1 MKTATLLYVSII
13 MIWTFST
20 ELEII
25 FLFLKPRTYIF
36 FIFFKIINK
45 QFKIQN
51 IFQMMILV
59 KKKKKIS
66 FDFRIKTFFKMKIK
80 KALYK
85 TIIKH

>member
-20 ELEII
+20 ELENI
-25 FLFLKPRTYIF
+25 FLFLKPRTYF
-36 FIFFKIINK
+36 FFFEIINK

-59 KKKKKIS
+59 KKKKIS
-66 FDFRIKTFFKMKIK
+66 FDVRIKTFFKMKIK

-85 TIIKH
+85 TIIIH

>member
-20 ELEII
+20 ELENI

-59 KKKKKIS
+59 KKKKKSHLIFAS
-66 FDFRIKTFFKMKIK
+66 
-80 KALYK
+80 
-85 TIIKH
+85 KHFLK

>member
-20 ELEII
+20 ELEN
-25 FLFLKPRTYIF
+25 
-36 FIFFKIINK
+36 IINK

-59 KKKKKIS
+59 KKKKIS
-66 FDFRIKTFFKMKIK
+66 FDVRIKTFFKMKIK

-85 TIIKH
+85 TIIIH